1 MLYLYSLWKQKIS
14 IFFNFWDFV
23 ISLFPISITLIG
35 FYCWKYQANP
45 QYIDIYLGIG
55 IQTFED
61 CPVLAEFSNTWRGM
75 QQYRL
80 ILTFFNTPRPKNKYL
95 EKTGKLHLRLG
106 TVISLMDWRT
116 ELRFCLLQKFSP
128 QTAVLQ
134 FTHVW
139 EIFSRTDIKN
149 DKKRVLMYLHVLLIF
164 WKIMVYHD

>member
-1 MLYLYSLWKQKIS
+1 MKIGFFFGFSLPAKIKQKSSTCLKFLIAMVTMCCTYYPLWKQRNS
-14 IFFNFWDFV
+14 IFFLLLRFCDFS
-23 ISLFPISITLIG
+23 IPYFYYPYRLLLLKIPSWPPIHICTSV
-35 FYCWKYQANP
+35 P
-45 QYIDIYLGIG
+45 

-116 ELRFCLLQKFSP
+116 KLRFCLLQKFSP

-134 FTHVW
+134 FTHV
-139 EIFSRTDIKN
+139 
-149 DKKRVLMYLHVLLIF
+149 
-164 WKIMVYHD
+164 